1 MKYRKTSRKPYCR
14 FVACPTTVVDDEI
27 IRINAVLLTGMCAG
41 TEDDHQ
47 DYEYLVSWG
56 SHFDKLADMYS
67 RDGEHEL
74 DEEQ

>member
-1 MKYRKTSRKPYCR
+1 MIYLCFYYL
-14 FVACPTTVVDDEI
+14 FI
-27 IRINAVLLTGMCAG
+27 G

-74 DEEQ
+74 DEER

>member
-1 MKYRKTSRKPYCR
+1 MNCFLP
-14 FVACPTTVVDDEI
+14 
-27 IRINAVLLTGMCAG
+27 AG

>member
-1 MKYRKTSRKPYCR
+1 MIDYY
-14 FVACPTTVVDDEI
+14 
-27 IRINAVLLTGMCAG
+27 LG